1 MNRSTLSLLLFT
13 LAALS
18 GNTLQAAS
26 LTADSEVL
34 AASTALAATIPASR
48 TFTVATAG
56 QVEIRLTDLG
66 APTAF
71 SKLQLVVTN
80 GATRVTRLD
89 AAGTVQFQAD
99 AGTYKVQV
107 LGTVPSRAGTFLVDV
122 RTVVGST
129 SLLSFT
135 DGISAVATAS
145 ADPATTALDTNVDV
159 VPGTYTVSLR
169 DRSLPAALE
178 SVSLLLLP
186 STAAG
191 GSLNFSGPCSA
202 TACTRTFTVTG
213 SGSYHLVVIGKGAA
227 TDKAGVYSV
236 QITNGSGQTVYG
248 STQAVG
254 LMPQP
259 AAITFP
265 AAGSYTLTATDFAQP
280 AALATLQAAVVQG
293 ATMLGNVTSAGSAT
307 ITGASVGAAQVFGF
321 GRVAT
326 GATAGAGSYG
336 LKVAQGSSVVYE
348 DAQALPAGFDSTAVV
363 GAYRFAG
370 TVASGG
376 NYVFTLRDFG
386 FPASFAALSAT
397 VSQVGAITQ
406 SVAAAGSAT
415 VSLAAGP
422 VVVTVIGRATSATSN
437 SLFGITLTPAAG
449 GTALID
455 RTQGVGGLF
464 KSRTLAIP
472 AAGSYDLT
480 LTDLQFPESFSTL
493 AAALTQGTTLSAQLF
508 GGGKVILTAAAAGN
522 YTLSVLAQP
531 GTSNT
536 FGAWSYDL
544 SNTPPLPTIT
554 LSATPGS
561 VSASGTTSLQWSTTN
576 ATSCTASSGWT
587 GTKAISGTET
597 STALTADTT
606 FTLTCSGAGGSA
618 NKSVTVSVSS
628 TPAPVTGGGGGGAL
642 GGLGLLGLGVAAAL
656 RRRRAA

>member
-1 MNRSTLSLLLFT
+1 
-13 LAALS
+13 
-18 GNTLQAAS
+18 
-26 LTADSEVL
+26 
-34 AASTALAATIPASR
+34 
-48 TFTVATAG
+48 
-56 QVEIRLTDLG
+56 
-66 APTAF
+66 
-71 SKLQLVVTN
+71 
-80 GATRVTRLD
+80 
-89 AAGTVQFQAD
+89 
-99 AGTYKVQV
+99 
-107 LGTVPSRAGTFLVDV
+107 
-122 RTVVGST
+122 
-129 SLLSFT
+129 
-135 DGISAVATAS
+135 
-145 ADPATTALDTNVDV
+145 
-159 VPGTYTVSLR
+159 
-169 DRSLPAALE
+169 
-178 SVSLLLLP
+178 
-186 STAAG
+186 
-191 GSLNFSGPCSA
+191 
-202 TACTRTFTVTG
+202 
-213 SGSYHLVVIGKGAA
+213 
-227 TDKAGVYSV
+227 
-236 QITNGSGQTVYG
+236 
-248 STQAVG
+248 
-254 LMPQP
+254 
-259 AAITFP
+259 
-265 AAGSYTLTATDFAQP
+265 
-280 AALATLQAAVVQG
+280 
-293 ATMLGNVTSAGSAT
+293 
-307 ITGASVGAAQVFGF
+307 
-321 GRVAT
+321 
-326 GATAGAGSYG
+326 
-336 LKVAQGSSVVYE
+336 
-348 DAQALPAGFDSTAVV
+348 
-363 GAYRFAG
+363 
-370 TVASGG
+370 
-376 NYVFTLRDFG
+376 
-386 FPASFAALSAT
+386 
-397 VSQVGAITQ
+397 
-406 SVAAAGSAT
+406 
-415 VSLAAGP
+415 

>member
-1 MNRSTLSLLLFT
+1 MNRSSLSLLLLT
-13 LAALS
+13 LAALG
-18 GNTLQAAS
+18 GNTLQAAVI
-26 LTADSEVL
+26 TADSEVL

-56 QVEIRLTDLG
+56 QIEVRLTDLA

-71 SKLQLVVTN
+71 TKLQLVVTN
-80 GATRVTRLD
+80 GAARVTRLD
-89 AAGTVQFQAD
+89 AAGTVTFQAD

-107 LGTVPSRAGTFLVDV
+107 LGTVPSRAGTFVVDV

-145 ADPATTALDTNVDV
+145 ADPATTALDTTVNV

-178 SVSLLLLP
+178 SVSVLLLP

-191 GSLNFSGPCSA
+191 NSVTFSGPCSA
-202 TACTRTFTVTG
+202 AACTRTFTVTG
-213 SGSYHLVVIGKGAA
+213 SGSYNLVVIGKGAA

-236 QITNGSGQTVYG
+236 QITNASAQTVYG

-280 AALATLQAAVVQG
+280 AALSTLQAAVVQG
-293 ATMLGNVTSAGSAT
+293 ASLLGNVTSAGSAT
-307 ITGASVGAAQVFGF
+307 ITGAGAGAAQVFAF
-321 GRVAT
+321 GRVAS
-326 GATAGAGSYG
+326 GVNAGAGSYG

-348 DAQALPAGFDSTAVV
+348 DAQALPAGFDNTAVV
-363 GAYRFAG
+363 GAYRYTG
-370 TVASGG
+370 TVATGG
-376 NYVFTLRDFG
+376 NYAFTLRDFG
-386 FPASFAALSAT
+386 FPASFLALSAT
-397 VSQVGAITQ
+397 VSQAGALTQ

-415 VSLAAGP
+415 VSLASGP
-422 VVVTVIGRATSATSN
+422 VVVTVIGRPTSATSN

-449 GTALID
+449 GTALVD
-455 RTQGVGGLF
+455 RTQGVGGLY

-480 LTDLQFPESFSTL
+480 LADLQFPESFSTL

-508 GGGKVILTAAAAGN
+508 GGGKVTLTAAAAGN

-536 FGAWSYDL
+536 FGVLGYDL
-544 SNTPPLPTIT
+544 SNTPPLPVIT
-554 LSATPGS
+554 LSATPTA

-576 ATSCTASSGWT
+576 ATSCTASGGWT
-587 GTKAISGTET
+587 GTKALSGTET
-597 STALTADTT
+597 STAITADTT

-618 NKSVTVSVSS
+618 NKSVTVTVSS
-628 TPAPVTGGGGGGAL
+628 TPAPATGGGGAL
-642 GGLGLLGLGVAAAL
+642 GGLAVLGLGAAAAL